1 MVICNRNSYWL
12 TGRVCGLMR
21 IWAAHL
27 RNHEWVVIHDAGH
40 AMTRQHP
47 GGVNDIALDFFR
59 RH

>member
-1 MVICNRNSYWL
+1 
-12 TGRVCGLMR
+12 MR